1 MKKLIIGTLLS
12 ISCVTLLQAEVKYEI
27 MPVVGY
33 NSFDGGSSMSDD
45 ILYGVRGTLHMNSL
59 YGYRLGYLRADD
71 IKYSPTVGGKKRTN
85 MQRITADLLVNG
97 EEEYSV
103 IPYFLLGGGY
113 EMLSAQT
120 SKDVSQ
126 GFFNGGIGF
135 KYLVSSAVNATLEAK
150 ALKKLDTSDLDYM
163 FTFGFG
169 YTFGQR
175 GYEAEIKEPNIFEK
189 ELQSLN
195 NNNDLQSSDSDIETI
210 AQIEN
215 ESVDIASSESKEVL
229 ASESKETLAF
239 ESKETLA
246 FESKEVPTFE
256 ESFKRVGQEETE
268 GYYVQM
274 IALFNEKSDENI
286 VLNSLQSKG
295 YTGVQKDISI
305 GSKDATIVLVGP
317 FESTQ
322 SAHKELK
329 NLQKIKDDAF
339 ITKL

>member
-12 ISCVTLLQAEVKYEI
+12 ISCAVALQAEMEYEI
-27 MPVVGY
+27 APVVGY
-33 NSFDGGSSMSDD
+33 NNFDGGSSMSDD
-45 ILYGVRGTLHMNSL
+45 ILYGVRGTVHMNSL

-71 IKYSPTVGGKKRTN
+71 IKYTPTVGGKKRTN
-85 MQRITADLLVNG
+85 MQRITADLLVSG

-135 KYLVSSAVNATLEAK
+135 RYLVSSVVNATLEAK
-150 ALKKLDTSDLDYM
+150 ALKKFDTSDLDYM
-163 FTFGFG
+163 VTFGFG
-169 YTFGQR
+169 YTFGQKR
-175 GYEAEIKEPNIFEK
+175 YEADAELNIFEK

-195 NNNDLQSSDSDIETI
+195 NSSDELQNSDSDIETI
-210 AQIEN
+210 AEIKN
-215 ESVDIASSESKEVL
+215 ESIDIASY
-229 ASESKETLAF
+229 ESKETPAF
-239 ESKETLA
+239 ESKEASTV
-246 FESKEVPTFE
+246 ESKETPTFE
-256 ESFKRVGQEETE
+256 ESFKRVSQEETA

-329 NLQKIKDDAF
+329 NLKKIKDDAF
-339 ITKL
+339 VTKL

>member
-12 ISCVTLLQAEVKYEI
+12 ISCVVALQAEVKYEI
-27 MPVVGY
+27 TPVVGY

-45 ILYGVRGTLHMNSL
+45 ILYGIRGTLHMNSL
-59 YGYRLGYLRADD
+59 YGYRLGYLRSDD
-71 IKYSPTVGGKKRTN
+71 VKYSPVVKTVERTN
-85 MQRITADLLVNG
+85 MQRITADLLVSG
-97 EEEYSV
+97 EEEYNV
-103 IPYFLLGGGY
+103 IPYFVLGGGY

-135 KYLVSSAVNATLEAK
+135 KYLASSAVNATLEAK
-150 ALKKLDTSDLDYM
+150 ALKKFDTSDLDYM

-169 YTFGQR
+169 YTFGQK
-175 GYEAEIKEPNIFEK
+175 GYSAELDEPNIFEK

-195 NNNDLQSSDSDIETI
+195 KKDSDDLQSSNVETI
-210 AQIEN
+210 AQVEVEKEVQVEVEEKKSI
-215 ESVDIASSESKEVL
+215 DIASYESKEI
-229 ASESKETLAF
+229 
-239 ESKETLA
+239 
-246 FESKEVPTFE
+246 PTFE
-256 ESFKRVGQEETE
+256 ESFKKVSQEESE

-329 NLQKIKDDAF
+329 NLKKIKDDAF
-339 ITKL
+339 VTKL